1 MNGDNV
7 DKNVFNAYSGGQVII
22 ANDNSTV
29 YAVQNNDNTSNKIHH
44 SVKSRTQEYA
54 NKWNE
59 NMFLNDFDKRD
70 ENAGVN
76 VKLSD
81 VYLEG
86 HLPRYIWKDNKNTRN
101 DLKDLLWEY
110 VYEKNGNRMLLVLGQ
125 PGIGKSTLI
134 TWITSHFIDRI
145 DDIIVYKFASDLNG
159 IDWQSSRITD
169 EILEKLGLSYADLNG
184 KTLILDGYDE
194 ISISD
199 KRKDILDSL
208 YGDLIYSKKIKK
220 ISLIITCREN
230 YIKGFERIKC
240 KYIILQPC
248 DEIQIKSFCNI
259 FQEKTKNII
268 SDNTIAK
275 LLENKEILGVPL
287 VLYMTLS
294 LNISI
299 DQESSITD
307 VYDKIFALE
316 GGVYDR
322 CIDNKKF
329 ADTHW
334 ISKIKEQIHQISR
347 EIAMWMFENNPDE
360 ASIPQE
366 KYKKICFDVK
376 KKSKYGNEKIDQD
389 FLIGN
394 FFKMVKHCEG
404 VETEELYFVHRSI
417 YEYFVVETICSSIEK
432 AVLKL
437 SQESQDELAGNIA
450 FYLKKGKITYTI
462 GVYLYSKIVKIYNKM
477 TENKKQRFYTWMENA
492 IIKMMEYGMF
502 FFTNKSIN
510 KYKSI
515 ISQEI
520 NCFLNMLDI
529 LRLFSHIRYNK
540 YILENAKSQMIE
552 RYVKYCILNCEKNNF
567 SYLNLKSIDL
577 RFANLNKTDLSN
589 ANLEKANLCGAN
601 LEEADLTNANLEGVN
616 LEFANLNH
624 AVLGNSLSLI
634 KVNLMGAN
642 LDGVNLEGYNFIG
655 KNLQKVSI
663 CFANLSN
670 ANLSMVNLTEADLSE
685 SKLCN
690 AILENANMS
699 KMDLMRTDLKGAN
712 LQKAILYNS
721 SLNGANLINA
731 DLNGANLNEANI
743 NDSIWTDDDIQ
754 KVLPKLVNAIFK
766 FIFIESKDG
775 EKRKIYRRDLF
786 GEYIKI

>member
-1 MNGDNV
+1 M
-7 DKNVFNAYSGGQVII
+7 
-22 ANDNSTV
+22 
-29 YAVQNNDNTSNKIHH
+29 
-44 SVKSRTQEYA
+44 
-54 NKWNE
+54 
-59 NMFLNDFDKRD
+59 
-70 ENAGVN
+70 
-76 VKLSD
+76 
-81 VYLEG
+81 
-86 HLPRYIWKDNKNTRN
+86 KDNKNTRN

-450 FYLKKGKITYTI
+450 FYLKKGK
-462 GVYLYSKIVKIYNKM
+462 L
-477 TENKKQRFYTWMENA
+477 
-492 IIKMMEYGMF
+492 
-502 FFTNKSIN
+502 
-510 KYKSI
+510 
-515 ISQEI
+515 
-520 NCFLNMLDI
+520 
-529 LRLFSHIRYNK
+529 
-540 YILENAKSQMIE
+540 
-552 RYVKYCILNCEKNNF
+552 
-567 SYLNLKSIDL
+567 
-577 RFANLNKTDLSN
+577 
-589 ANLEKANLCGAN
+589 
-601 LEEADLTNANLEGVN
+601 
-616 LEFANLNH
+616 
-624 AVLGNSLSLI
+624 LI
-634 KVNLMGAN
+634 
-642 LDGVNLEGYNFIG
+642 
-655 KNLQKVSI
+655 Q
-663 CFANLSN
+663 
-670 ANLSMVNLTEADLSE
+670 
-685 SKLCN
+685 
-690 AILENANMS
+690 
-699 KMDLMRTDLKGAN
+699 
-712 LQKAILYNS
+712 
-721 SLNGANLINA
+721 
-731 DLNGANLNEANI
+731 
-743 NDSIWTDDDIQ
+743 
-754 KVLPKLVNAIFK
+754 
-766 FIFIESKDG
+766 
-775 EKRKIYRRDLF
+775 
-786 GEYIKI
+786 